1 MKKVIVIGCP
11 GSGKST
17 FSRALHE
24 RTGLPLYH
32 LDLLY
37 WNTDRTTVGKEVF
50 RERLQNVLMLD
61 RWIIDGNYGSTIE
74 MRMAECDT
82 VFFLDFP
89 LEVCIEGVRQRQGKP
104 RPDMPWIETEDDEEF
119 LEFIKNFESE
129 SKPKILCLLQKY
141 KEKNIIILKS
151 REEADRIIN
160 TLSIQA
166 KEI

>member
-37 WNTDRTTVGKEVF
+37 WNSDRTTVSKDVF

-160 TLSIQA
+160 TFSIQA

>member
-1 MKKVIVIGCP
+1 MEKIIVIGCS

-24 RTGLPLYH
+24 RTGIPLYH

-37 WNTDRTTVGKEVF
+37 WNSDRTTVTKEVF
-50 RERLQNVLMLD
+50 RKRLQNVLTLD
-61 RWIIDGNYGSTIE
+61 NWIIDGNYGSTIE

-89 LEVCIEGVRQRQGKP
+89 LEVCIEGIRQRQGKP

-119 LEFIKNFESE
+119 LDFIKNYNTQSR
-129 SKPKILCLLQKY
+129 PKILALLEKY
-141 KEKNIIILKS
+141 KEKNIVIFKN
-151 REEADRIIN
+151 REEADDYIKN
-160 TLSIQA
+160 
-166 KEI
+166 KVK

>member
-1 MKKVIVIGCP
+1 MKKIIVIGCP

-24 RTGLPLYH
+24 RTGIPLYH

-37 WNTDRTTVGKEVF
+37 WNSDKTTVTKEVF
-50 RERLQNVLMLD
+50 RERLQNVLTLD
-61 RWIIDGNYGSTIE
+61 NWIIDGNYGSTIE

-89 LEVCIEGVRQRQGKP
+89 LKVCIEGIRQRQGKP

-119 LEFIKNFESE
+119 LDFIKNYNTQSR
-129 SKPKILCLLQKY
+129 PKVLELLEKY
-141 KEKNIIILKS
+141 KEKNIVILKS
-151 REEADRIIN
+151 RDEAGIFIN
-160 TLSIQA
+160 NL
-166 KEI
+166 